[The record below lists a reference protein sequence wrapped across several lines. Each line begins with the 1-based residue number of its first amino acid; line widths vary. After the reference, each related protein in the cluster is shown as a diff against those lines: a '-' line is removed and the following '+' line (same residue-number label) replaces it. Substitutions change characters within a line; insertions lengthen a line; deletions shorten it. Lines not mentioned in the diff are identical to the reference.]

1 MGLIRISLALIVVYG
16 HFQLFVLNAQKVQIN
31 PYFFF
36 GMNAGFAVMYFY
48 IVSGFLIS
56 YVLSKKYKD
65 SISLFYRNRFVRI
78 FSLYWPVYLLI
89 ILVVLPGCMEKKS
102 IFDRFLAT
110 VLLGSDW
117 MVALAI
123 PQGTKFPFPP
133 FLNVSWTLD
142 AELTFYLLAP
152 WILRSLTGSVTLFA
166 FSLVL
171 RLSFQSV
178 YGFSVWIYQFF
189 PSTIMFFLLGHFV
202 RIAYDRYVWPM
213 WLGACLLAGSL
224 VCSTKS
230 ITSGEWTS
238 GWFYGAF
245 LLFALSVPPI
255 FRATKKIRWM
265 NVLGD
270 ASFPVYLIHV
280 TIMLFLPASLLKY
293 LIDWLKASPFS
304 SLTGELC
311 FLTVG
316 IFVIIISIGIVY
328 LVERPCSFIMKCAV
342 EGVCKKAGAYSHRF
356 SLLMAE
362 KNLTSRSTD

>member
-1 MGLIRISLALIVVYG
+1 M
-16 HFQLFVLNAQKVQIN
+16 
-31 PYFFF
+31 
-36 GMNAGFAVMYFY
+36 
-48 IVSGFLIS
+48 
-56 YVLSKKYKD
+56 
-65 SISLFYRNRFVRI
+65 
-78 FSLYWPVYLLI
+78 
-89 ILVVLPGCMEKKS
+89 VLPGCIEKKS
-102 IFDRFLAT
+102 IFDRLLAT

-133 FLNVSWTLD
+133 FLTVSWTLG

-152 WILRSLTGSVTLFA
+152 WILRSLTGSVALFA

-178 YGFSVWIYQFF
+178 YGFSTWIYQFF
-189 PSTIMFFLLGHFV
+189 PSTIIFFLLGHFA
-202 RIAYDRYVWPM
+202 RIAYDRYVLPF
-213 WLGACLLAGSL
+213 WLGVCLLAGSL
-224 VCSTKS
+224 ACTTKS

-238 GWFYGAF
+238 GWFYCAF

-255 FRATKKIRWM
+255 FGATKKTRWM

-270 ASFPVYLIHV
+270 ASFPVYLIHLTV
-280 TIMLFLPASLLKY
+280 ICILPASLIKY
-293 LIDWLKASPFS
+293 LIEQLKASPFHR
-304 SLTGELC
+304 LTGELL
-311 FLTVG
+311 FLALG

-342 EGVCKKAGAYSHRF
+342 ESVYKKAGAYRHRF